1 MRDYDLLIE
10 LEIECNY
17 LLEQDHV
24 YEIQWIL
31 NRDPN
36 YKKIEFFLKINM
48 KSLSNHQS
56 SNIALLGTFFG

>member
-36 YKKIEFFLKINM
+36 
-48 KSLSNHQS
+48 
-56 SNIALLGTFFG
+56 